1 MRFRFILAAI
11 AVGSFS
17 ACSTF
22 HSPSPNGDLSLAGA
36 RQRAAEFGELLTMPT
51 FETTPAQ
58 IQASVDKAIKTA
70 DAALDR
76 LGKLTPGQITFE
88 NTIRALDDIGYDAMT
103 VANRIYLIKET
114 NQDAAVRDAA
124 TEATKRFEAW
134 SVGLDYREDVYK
146 AVQAYAD
153 TRPQLSGE
161 AKKLYEETLR
171 DYKRAGLH
179 LAKNKRDEVETLRK
193 KLAGLTTDFQTHVT
207 QASQPIIF
215 TGAELTGVPDSF
227 LSQKGVKTGD
237 DQYTVMAN
245 ITFHFLMVM
254 ENAKSEAT
262 RKKLKIARY
271 TLAREE
277 NAALLQ
283 QIVLLRDHIAHRL
296 GYASWADYKT
306 EPKMAKTGD
315 AAIKFVRELKDGLQP
330 KLDAELSEFRKLKA
344 RDTGDP
350 NAKINIWDWRYYS
363 NQLKKEKY
371 TVDTEQLRV
380 YFPYEKVLQGMFHI
394 YEHCF
399 GLKIQSIDPG
409 YKWVDD
415 LTLHLISD
423 SETGEPLGMVYLD
436 MFPRDGK
443 YNHFAQFG
451 IIEGKRLPSG
461 TYQRPTVALICNFPP
476 AEAGKPSLLSHGEVE
491 TLFHEFGHALHSV
504 LTRADYGRFSGTSV
518 PRDFVEAPSQMLE
531 AWIWDKSV
539 LDSFAADY
547 RDPSKKI
554 PGSILAK
561 MEEAKLATVGTFYRR
576 QLSFGLLDLALHS
589 QINARNKE
597 NAIELSNKI
606 LSDVFLPVPEG
617 TTFATYFG
625 HLMGYDAGYYGYAW
639 ADAIA
644 ADMETVFKEAP
655 GGFFDK
661 TVGRR
666 LRDEIYAP
674 GGSRDVEDSIRIFLG
689 RERSIK
695 PFLKKIGITAP

>member
-1 MRFRFILAAI
+1 MILAAI
-11 AVGSFS
+11 AVGALS
-17 ACSTF
+17 ACSTVQTP
-22 HSPSPNGDLSLAGA
+22 SPSNQVSLADA
-36 RQRAAEFGELLTMPT
+36 QKRASSFGGLLKIPA

-58 IQASVDKAIKTA
+58 IQASVEQAIAAA
-70 DAALDR
+70 DAELD
-76 LGKLTPGQITFE
+76 LVGKLPPAQVTFE
-88 NTIRALDDIGYDAMT
+88 NTVGALDDIGYGAMT
-103 VANRIYLIKET
+103 VANRIYLLKET
-114 NQDAAVRDAA
+114 SQDEALRDAA

-153 TRPQLSGE
+153 TRPQLTGE
-161 AKKLYEETLR
+161 AKKLYDETLR

-179 LAKNKRDEVETLRK
+179 LAKDRRDEVETLRK
-193 KLAGLTTDFQTHVT
+193 KLAGMTTDFQTHVT
-207 QASQPIIF
+207 QASKPILF
-215 TGAELTGVPDSF
+215 TGAELAGVPDSF
-227 LSQKGVKTGD
+227 LGQKGVKTGED
-237 DQYTVMAN
+237 EYTVMAN
-245 ITFHFLMVM
+245 ITFHYLVVM
-254 ENAKSEAT
+254 ENAKSEAA

-271 TLAREE
+271 SLAGEE

-283 QIVLLRDHIAHRL
+283 QIVVLRDHIARRL

-330 KLDAELSEFRKLKA
+330 KLAAELEEFRKLKA
-344 RDTGDP
+344 RDTGDA
-350 NAKINIWDWRYYS
+350 NATINIWDWRYYS

-380 YFPYEKVLQGMFHI
+380 YFPYEKVLQGMFDV

-399 GLKIQSIDPG
+399 GLKIQTIDPG
-409 YKWVDD
+409 YKWIDD

-423 SETGEPLGMVYLD
+423 SATGEPLGMVYLD
-436 MFPRDGK
+436 MFPREGK

-461 TYQRPTVALICNFPP
+461 LYQRPTVALICNFPP
-476 AEAGKPSLLSHGEVE
+476 AEADKPSLLSHGEVE

-504 LTRADYGRFSGTSV
+504 LTRANYSRFSGTSV

-554 PGSILAK
+554 PASILAK

-597 NAIELSNKI
+597 SAIELSNKI

-655 GGFFDK
+655 GGFYDK

-674 GGSRDVEDSIRIFLG
+674 GGSRDVEESIRIFLG

-695 PFLKKIGITAP
+695 PFLKKIGIEGN

>member
-1 MRFRFILAAI
+1 MRFRLILAAI
-11 AVGSFS
+11 AVGALS

-22 HSPSPNGDLSLAGA
+22 HSPSTDTQPSLVNA
-36 RQRAAEFGELLTMPT
+36 QKRAAKFDSLLTIPI

-58 IQASVDKAIKTA
+58 IQASVDLAIAKA
-70 DAALDR
+70 DSALDQV
-76 LGKLTPGQITFE
+76 GKLPPDQTTFE

-103 VANRIYLIKET
+103 VANRIYLLKET
-114 NQDAAVRDAA
+114 SQDAELRDAA

-146 AVQAYAD
+146 AVRAYAD
-153 TRPQLSGE
+153 SNPQLSGE
-161 AKKLYEETLR
+161 SQRLFEETLR
-171 DYKRAGLH
+171 DYKRAGLS
-179 LAKNKRDEVETLRK
+179 LAKPERDVIEALRK
-193 KLAGLTTDFQTHVT
+193 KLAGLTTDFRTHVT
-207 QASQPIIF
+207 KARKPMTF
-215 TGAELTGVPDSF
+215 TKAELAGAPESF
-227 LSQKGVKTGD
+227 LGQKGVKTGD
-237 DQYTVMAN
+237 DEYTVMAN
-245 ITFHFLMVM
+245 ITFHYLVVM
-254 ENAKSEAT
+254 ENATSEAT

-271 TLAREE
+271 TLAEKE

-283 QIVLLRDHIAHRL
+283 QIVLLRDNIARKL
-296 GYASWADYKT
+296 GYATWADYKT

-315 AAIKFVRELKDGLQP
+315 AAIQFIRDLKDGLQP
-330 KLDAELSEFRKLKA
+330 KLATELNEFRKLKA
-344 RDTGDP
+344 RDTGNP

-371 TVDTEQLRV
+371 TVDTEKLRV
-380 YFPYEKVLQGMFHI
+380 YFPYKKVLQGMFDI

-399 GLKIQSIDPG
+399 GLTISPIDPG

-423 SETGEPLGMVYLD
+423 SETGEPLGLVYLD
-436 MFPRDGK
+436 MFPREGK
-443 YNHFAQFG
+443 FNHFAQFG

-461 TYQRPTVALICNFPP
+461 EYQRPTVALICNFPP
-476 AEAGKPSLLSHGEVE
+476 AEADKPSLLSHGEVE

-504 LTRADYGRFSGTSV
+504 LTRAEFSRFSGTSV

-539 LDSFAADY
+539 LDAFAADY

-554 PGSILAK
+554 PESILAK
-561 MEEAKLATVGTFYRR
+561 MEEAKLATIGTFYRR

-589 QINARNKE
+589 QINSMNKE
-597 NAIELSNKI
+597 NAVELSNKI

-617 TTFATYFG
+617 TTFVTYFG

-655 GGFFDK
+655 DGFYDK
-661 TVGRR
+661 AAGRR

-674 GGSRDVEDSIRIFLG
+674 GGSRDVEESIRIFLG
-689 RERSIK
+689 RERSIE
-695 PFLKKIGITAP
+695 PFLKKIGIEGN

>member
-1 MRFRFILAAI
+1 MRFRLILAAI
-11 AVGSFS
+11 AVGALS

-22 HSPSPNGDLSLAGA
+22 HSPSTDTQPSLVNA
-36 RQRAAEFGELLTMPT
+36 QKRAAKFDSLLTIPI

-58 IQASVDKAIKTA
+58 IQASVDLAIAKA
-70 DAALDR
+70 DRALDQV
-76 LGKLTPGQITFE
+76 GKLPPHQTTFE

-103 VANRIYLIKET
+103 VANRIYLLKET
-114 NQDAAVRDAA
+114 SQDPELRDAA
-124 TEATKRFEAW
+124 TAATKRFEAW

-146 AVQAYAD
+146 AVRAYAD
-153 TRPQLSGE
+153 SNPQLSGE
-161 AKKLYEETLR
+161 SQRLFEETLR
-171 DYKRAGLH
+171 DYKRAGLS
-179 LAKNKRDEVETLRK
+179 LAKPERDVIEALRK
-193 KLAGLTTDFQTHVT
+193 KLAGLTTDFRTHVT
-207 QASQPIIF
+207 KARKPMTF
-215 TGAELTGVPDSF
+215 TKAELAGAPESF
-227 LSQKGVKTGD
+227 LGQKGVKTGD
-237 DQYTVMAN
+237 DEYTVMAN
-245 ITFHFLMVM
+245 ITFHYLVVM
-254 ENAKSEAT
+254 ENATSEAT

-271 TLAREE
+271 TLAEKE

-283 QIVLLRDHIAHRL
+283 QIVLLRDNIARKL
-296 GYASWADYKT
+296 GYATWADYKT

-315 AAIKFVRELKDGLQP
+315 AAIQFIRDLKDGLQP
-330 KLDAELSEFRKLKA
+330 KLATELNEFRKLKA
-344 RDTGDP
+344 RDTGNP

-371 TVDTEQLRV
+371 TVDTEKLRV
-380 YFPYEKVLQGMFHI
+380 YFPYKKVLQGMFDI

-399 GLKIQSIDPG
+399 GLTISPIDPG

-423 SETGEPLGMVYLD
+423 SETGEPLGLVYLD
-436 MFPRDGK
+436 MFPREGK
-443 YNHFAQFG
+443 FNHFAQFG

-461 TYQRPTVALICNFPP
+461 EYQRPTVALICNFPP
-476 AEAGKPSLLSHGEVE
+476 AEADKPSLLSHGEVE

-504 LTRADYGRFSGTSV
+504 LTRAEFSRFSGTSV

-539 LDSFAADY
+539 LDAFAADY

-554 PGSILAK
+554 PESILAK
-561 MEEAKLATVGTFYRR
+561 MEEAKLATIGTFYRR

-589 QINARNKE
+589 QINSMNKE
-597 NAIELSNKI
+597 NAVELSNKI

-617 TTFATYFG
+617 TTFVTYFG

-655 GGFFDK
+655 DGFYDK
-661 TVGRR
+661 AAGRR

-674 GGSRDVEDSIRIFLG
+674 GGSRDVEESIRIFLG
-689 RERSIK
+689 RERSIE
-695 PFLKKIGITAP
+695 PFLKKIGIEGN

>member
-1 MRFRFILAAI
+1 LILAAI
-11 AVGSFS
+11 AVGALS

-22 HSPSPNGDLSLAGA
+22 HSPSTDTQPSLVNA
-36 RQRAAEFGELLTMPT
+36 QKRAAKFDSLLTIPI

-58 IQASVDKAIKTA
+58 IQASVDLAIAKA
-70 DAALDR
+70 DSALDQV
-76 LGKLTPGQITFE
+76 GKLPPDQTTFE

-103 VANRIYLIKET
+103 VANRIYLLKET
-114 NQDAAVRDAA
+114 SQDAELRDAA

-146 AVQAYAD
+146 AVRAYAD
-153 TRPQLSGE
+153 SNPQLSGE
-161 AKKLYEETLR
+161 SQRLFEETLR
-171 DYKRAGLH
+171 DYKRAGLS
-179 LAKNKRDEVETLRK
+179 LAKPERDVIEALRK
-193 KLAGLTTDFQTHVT
+193 KLAGLTTDFRTHVT
-207 QASQPIIF
+207 KARKPMTF
-215 TGAELTGVPDSF
+215 TKAELAGVPESF
-227 LSQKGVKTGD
+227 LAQKGVKTGD
-237 DQYTVMAN
+237 DEYTVMAN
-245 ITFHFLMVM
+245 ITFHYLVVM
-254 ENAKSEAT
+254 ENATSEAT

-271 TLAREE
+271 TLAEKE

-283 QIVLLRDHIAHRL
+283 QIVLLRDNIARKL
-296 GYASWADYKT
+296 GYATWADYKT

-315 AAIKFVRELKDGLQP
+315 AAIQFIRDLKDGLQP
-330 KLDAELSEFRKLKA
+330 KLATELNEFRKLKA
-344 RDTGDP
+344 RDTGNP

-371 TVDTEQLRV
+371 TVDTEKLRV
-380 YFPYEKVLQGMFHI
+380 YFPYKKVLQGMFDI

-399 GLKIQSIDPG
+399 GLTISPIDPG

-423 SETGEPLGMVYLD
+423 SETGEPLGLVYLD
-436 MFPRDGK
+436 MFPREGK
-443 YNHFAQFG
+443 FNHFAQFG

-461 TYQRPTVALICNFPP
+461 EYQRPTVALICNFPP
-476 AEAGKPSLLSHGEVE
+476 AEADKPSLLSHGEVE

-504 LTRADYGRFSGTSV
+504 LTRAEFSRFSGTSV

-539 LDSFAADY
+539 LDAFAADY

-554 PGSILAK
+554 PESILAK
-561 MEEAKLATVGTFYRR
+561 MEEAKLATIGTFYRR

-589 QINARNKE
+589 QINSLNQE
-597 NAIELSNKI
+597 NAVELSNKI

-617 TTFATYFG
+617 TTFVTYFG

-644 ADMETVFKEAP
+644 ADMETVFEEAP
-655 GGFFDK
+655 DGFYDK
-661 TVGRR
+661 AAGRR

-674 GGSRDVEDSIRIFLG
+674 GGSRDVEESIRIFLG

-695 PFLKKIGITAP
+695 PFLKKIGIEGN

>member
-1 MRFRFILAAI
+1 MRFGLILAAI
-11 AVGSFS
+11 AVGALS

-22 HSPSPNGDLSLAGA
+22 HSPSTDTQPSLVNA
-36 RQRAAEFGELLTMPT
+36 QKRAAKFDSLLTIPI

-58 IQASVDKAIKTA
+58 IQASVDLAIAKA
-70 DAALDR
+70 DSALDQVGR
-76 LGKLTPGQITFE
+76 LPPDQTTFE

-103 VANRIYLIKET
+103 VANRIYLLKET
-114 NQDAAVRDAA
+114 SQDPELRDAA
-124 TEATKRFEAW
+124 TESTKRFEAW

-146 AVQAYAD
+146 AVRAYAD
-153 TRPQLSGE
+153 SNPQLSGE
-161 AKKLYEETLR
+161 SQRLFEETLR
-171 DYKRAGLH
+171 DYKRAGLS
-179 LAKNKRDEVETLRK
+179 LAKPERDIIEALRK
-193 KLAGLTTDFQTHVT
+193 KLAGLTTDFRTHVT
-207 QASQPIIF
+207 KARKPMTF
-215 TGAELTGVPDSF
+215 TKAELAGAPESF
-227 LSQKGVKTGD
+227 LGQKGVKTGD
-237 DQYTVMAN
+237 DEYTVMAN
-245 ITFHFLMVM
+245 ITFHYLVVM
-254 ENAKSEAT
+254 ENATSEAT

-271 TLAREE
+271 TLAEKE

-283 QIVLLRDHIAHRL
+283 QIVLLRDNIARKL
-296 GYASWADYKT
+296 GYATWADYKT

-315 AAIKFVRELKDGLQP
+315 AAIQFIRDLKDGLQP
-330 KLDAELSEFRKLKA
+330 KLATELNEFRKLKA
-344 RDTGDP
+344 RDTGNP

-371 TVDTEQLRV
+371 TVDTEKLRV
-380 YFPYEKVLQGMFHI
+380 YFPYKKVLQGMFDI

-399 GLKIQSIDPG
+399 GLTISPIDPG

-423 SETGEPLGMVYLD
+423 SETGEPLGLVYLD
-436 MFPRDGK
+436 MFPREGK
-443 YNHFAQFG
+443 FNHFAQFG

-461 TYQRPTVALICNFPP
+461 EYQRPTVALICNFPP
-476 AEAGKPSLLSHGEVE
+476 AEADKPSLLSHGEVE

-504 LTRADYGRFSGTSV
+504 LTRAEFSRFSGTSV

-539 LDSFAADY
+539 LDAFAADY

-554 PGSILAK
+554 PESILAK
-561 MEEAKLATVGTFYRR
+561 MEEAKLATIGTFYRR

-589 QINARNKE
+589 QINSMNKE
-597 NAIELSNKI
+597 NAVELSNKI

-617 TTFATYFG
+617 TTFVTYFG

-655 GGFFDK
+655 DGFYDK
-661 TVGRR
+661 AAGRR

-674 GGSRDVEDSIRIFLG
+674 GGSRDVEESIRIFLG
-689 RERSIK
+689 RERSIE
-695 PFLKKIGITAP
+695 PFLKKIGIEGN

>member
-1 MRFRFILAAI
+1 P
-11 AVGSFS
+11 
-17 ACSTF
+17 STDTQ
-22 HSPSPNGDLSLAGA
+22 PSLVNA
-36 RQRAAEFGELLTMPT
+36 QKRAAKFDSLLTIPI

-58 IQASVDKAIKTA
+58 IQASVDLAIAKA
-70 DAALDR
+70 DSALDQV
-76 LGKLTPGQITFE
+76 GKLPPDQTTFE

-103 VANRIYLIKET
+103 VANRIYLLKET
-114 NQDAAVRDAA
+114 SQDPELRDAA

-146 AVQAYAD
+146 AVRAYAD
-153 TRPQLSGE
+153 SNPQLSGE
-161 AKKLYEETLR
+161 SQRLFEETLR
-171 DYKRAGLH
+171 DYKRAGLS
-179 LAKNKRDEVETLRK
+179 LAKPERDVIEALRK
-193 KLAGLTTDFQTHVT
+193 KLAGLTTDFRTHVT
-207 QASQPIIF
+207 KARKPMTF
-215 TGAELTGVPDSF
+215 TKAELAGAPESF
-227 LSQKGVKTGD
+227 LGQKGVKTGD
-237 DQYTVMAN
+237 DEYTVMAN
-245 ITFHFLMVM
+245 ITFHYLVVM
-254 ENAKSEAT
+254 ENATSEAT

-271 TLAREE
+271 TLAEKE

-283 QIVLLRDHIAHRL
+283 QIVLLRDNIARKL
-296 GYASWADYKT
+296 GYATWADYKT

-315 AAIKFVRELKDGLQP
+315 AAIQFIRDLKDGLQP
-330 KLDAELSEFRKLKA
+330 KLATELNEFRKLKA
-344 RDTGDP
+344 RDTGNP

-371 TVDTEQLRV
+371 TVDTEKLRV
-380 YFPYEKVLQGMFHI
+380 YFPYKKVLQGMFDI

-399 GLKIQSIDPG
+399 GLTISPIDPG
-409 YKWVDD
+409 YKWVAD

-423 SETGEPLGMVYLD
+423 SETGEPLGLVYLD
-436 MFPRDGK
+436 MFPREGK
-443 YNHFAQFG
+443 FNHFAQFG

-461 TYQRPTVALICNFPP
+461 EYQRPTVALICNFPP
-476 AEAGKPSLLSHGEVE
+476 AEADKPSLLSHGEVE

-504 LTRADYGRFSGTSV
+504 LTRAEFSRFSGTSV

-539 LDSFAADY
+539 LDAFAADY

-554 PGSILAK
+554 PESILAK
-561 MEEAKLATVGTFYRR
+561 MEEAKLATIGTFYRR

-589 QINARNKE
+589 QINSMNKE
-597 NAIELSNKI
+597 NAVELSNKI

-617 TTFATYFG
+617 TTFVTYFG

-655 GGFFDK
+655 YGFYDK
-661 TVGRR
+661 AAGRR

-674 GGSRDVEDSIRIFLG
+674 GGSRDVEESIRIFLG
-689 RERSIK
+689 RERSIE
-695 PFLKKIGITAP
+695 PFLKKIGIEGN